1 MDHPVRNAGWLFL
14 AEGISMN
21 SLHTA
26 ALELAERGLA
36 VFPCQPRGKAPACDA
51 GLHAATTDP
60 ERINRWWR
68 AFPDLNIGIATGA
81 VSRVFVLDVDGDD
94 GEASLR
100 KLEGEHSTLP
110 STVEVITGKGRH
122 CYFRT
127 GKRKVGNSA
136 SQLGAGLDIRG
147 DGGYVIAP
155 PSIHPGGRSY
165 AWSVDAASDFAAAPD
180 WLVTKIEA
188 AKANS
193 KVGKPLEHWHSVL
206 TEPIRNGERNTTLAS
221 IAGKLVHCGL
231 RDVILIYDL
240 LMCVNIA
247 RCEEQLSADEVETI
261 VISIIQRHLR
271 GRGVI

>member
-1 MDHPVRNAGWLFL
+1 M
-14 AEGISMN
+14 ST
-21 SLHTA
+21 LHTA
-26 ALELAERGLA
+26 ALQLAERGLA

-81 VSRVFVLDVDGDD
+81 ASRVFVLDIDGDD

-100 KLEGEHSTLP
+100 KLESERGALP

-155 PSIHPGGRSY
+155 PSVHPSGRSY
-165 AWSVDAASDFAAAPD
+165 AWSVDAAQDFAAAPD
-180 WLVTKIEA
+180 WLVAKIEA
-188 AKANS
+188 PKTG
-193 KVGKPLEHWHSVL
+193 KTGKPLEHWHSVL
-206 TEPIRNGERNTTLAS
+206 TEPICNGERNSTLAS
-221 IAGKLVHCGL
+221 ICGKLLHAGL
-231 RDVILIYDL
+231 TDGFLLYDL
-240 LMCVNIA
+240 IMCVNIA
-247 RCEEQLSADEVETI
+247 RCEQPLSANEVETI
-261 VISIIQRHLR
+261 VISVVRSHLR
-271 GRGVI
+271 GRV

>member
-1 MDHPVRNAGWLFL
+1 VRNAGWLFL

-36 VFPCQPRGKAPACDA
+36 VFPCQPRGKAPACDT

-60 ERINRWWR
+60 ERINRWWHR
-68 AFPDLNIGIATGA
+68 FPDLNIGIATGA
-81 VSRVFVLDVDGDD
+81 VSRVFVLDVDGAD

-100 KLEGEHSTLP
+100 KSESEHGILP
-110 STVEVITGKGRH
+110 PTVEVITGKGRH
-122 CYFRT
+122 CYFQS
-127 GKRKVGNSA
+127 GKHKIGNSA
-136 SQLGAGLDIRG
+136 GQLGAGLDIRG

-155 PSIHPGGRSY
+155 PSVHPSGRSY

-180 WLVTKIEA
+180 WLIAKIEA
-188 AKANS
+188 PKAG
-193 KVGKPLEHWHSVL
+193 KVGKALEHWHSVL

-247 RCEEQLSADEVETI
+247 RCEQQLSADEVETI